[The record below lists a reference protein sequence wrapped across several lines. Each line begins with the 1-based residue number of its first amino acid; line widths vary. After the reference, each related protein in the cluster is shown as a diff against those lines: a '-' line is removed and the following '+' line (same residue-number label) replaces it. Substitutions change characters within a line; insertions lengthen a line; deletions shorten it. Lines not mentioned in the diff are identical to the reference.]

1 MGIKSLLG
9 KAAEIYSD
17 AFDPLFFQRRYAHNT
32 LKKKRSTIEFDKI
45 DPETIRKIK
54 GMWGKKSGW
63 FDFYYTVGDKSKGY
77 LYFPD
82 DWFFASI
89 DASLNDW
96 RTCKA
101 IDDKG
106 MYDLYFADVKRPKT
120 IARCC
125 GGLWLDEKYEII
137 DIDKVASLC
146 IQASKVIIKPSV
158 GSSGGHGIEF
168 WQNDQSDLSDKL
180 KSFNNCVVQEILEQH
195 DDLNAI
201 HAESINTIRIMTM
214 LLDGEV
220 HILSSILRMGVGV
233 SKVDNVSSGGLAC
246 GIDEHGRLKK
256 MAYGADGRGF
266 DKHPQGPVF
275 EGLSVPGFD
284 ACKTICK
291 TIAPR
296 FARFSRLV
304 SWDFA
309 IDKNAQPIL
318 IEANLYGGEL
328 DFHQMCNG
336 PIFGDEATTKEM
348 IERFYKKR

>member
-1 MGIKSLLG
+1 MGIKRLLG

-32 LKKKRSTIEFDKI
+32 LNKKRSTIEFDKI
-45 DPETIRKIK
+45 DPETNRKIRNL
-54 GMWGKKSGW
+54 WGKTNGW
-63 FDFYYTVGDKSKGY
+63 FDFYYTVGDKSKGH

-82 DWFFASI
+82 NWFFDCI
-89 DASLNDW
+89 DSVLNDW
-96 RTCKA
+96 RSCKA
-101 IDDKG
+101 IDDKCL
-106 MYDLYFADVKRPKT
+106 YDLLFADVNRPKT

-125 GGLWLDEKYEII
+125 GGHWLDEQYRII
-137 DIDKVASLC
+137 DVRKVETVCAE
-146 IQASKVIIKPSV
+146 AGKVIVKPSV
-158 GSSGGHGIEF
+158 SSSGGRGIEF
-168 WQNDQSDLSDKL
+168 WQTGQNDLPKKL
-180 KSFNNCVVQEILEQH
+180 MQYNNCVVQEIVEQH
-195 DDLNAI
+195 EDLAKI

-214 LLDGEV
+214 LLDGDI
-220 HILSSILRMGVGV
+220 HILSSILRMGIGD

-246 GIDEHGRLKK
+246 GIDEQGKLKK
-256 MAYGADGRGF
+256 MAFGADGRSV

-275 EGLSVPGFD
+275 EGISVPGFNK
-284 ACKTICK
+284 CKEVCK
-291 TIAPR
+291 SIAPR

-309 IDKNAQPIL
+309 IDKAGNPIL

-348 IERFYKKR
+348 INRFYNKH